1 MSPAKAPSYLDK
13 TSYTGLLTPE
23 CSKVGRSER
32 SPHRHHIDLQKE
44 HKIFATV
51 ETNAAKVPALF
62 AQKVLDEPTRLTIP
76 TLPIR
81 KSGTAWMTSRPDLPK
96 LGDDAK
102 AADAKV
108 TDLDS
113 FKAAFGNMGKNDCG
127 SCHETYR
134 VKKD

>member
-1 MSPAKAPSYLDK
+1 MS
-13 TSYTGLLTPE
+13 
-23 CSKVGRSER
+23 RR
-32 SPHRHHIDLQKE
+32 Q
-44 HKIFATV
+44 
-51 ETNAAKVPALF
+51 
-62 AQKVLDEPTRLTIP
+62 TIP